1 MGGGSMHYA
10 ITALWTAAHYRI
22 PVTIVMASNAEYG
35 VLKEFGKW
43 EKTACVP
50 RLDLPGLDVVGT
62 AASYGVD
69 AHEAH
74 TADEVI
80 NLVESSIAD
89 RERPTLINARTMRV
103 DA

>member
-1 MGGGSMHYA
+1 
-10 ITALWTAAHYRI
+10 
-22 PVTIVMASNAEYG
+22 
-35 VLKEFGKW
+35 
-43 EKTACVP
+43 
-50 RLDLPGLDVVGT
+50 
-62 AASYGVD
+62 VD

-89 RERPTLINARTMRV
+89 REQPTLINARTMPV